1 MASPQPA
8 REKAAVTDV
17 PADTTARRQPT
28 DTVQQFQTLVVSF
41 GVIPRES
48 GIPDILLW
56 GKKNFDFFNDFFF
69 IWGTMLV

>member
-28 DTVQQFQTLVVSF
+28 DTVQQFPTLVVSF

-56 GKKNFDFFNDFFF
+56 GEKK
-69 IWGTMLV
+69 L